1 MSATER
7 STQVTNG
14 KQENHL
20 SSHPNG
26 KLIILGLKR
35 PQRNDKQVFEN
46 VFPENDLGRILRGLL
61 IEFLIKQE
69 PRIGWARKSACD
81 ERTLT
86 EHPIETVASH
96 QWGVAKLIMVL
107 TREPRFH
114 LELPKFDTVKAY
126 EMAIIHDVAE
136 LKTGDITPADGVS
149 VAEKHKAESEAMKEI
164 LGSFPNYISQSLTE
178 VYDRYENRAC
188 PESKFVKDCDKLDF
202 MINAFLLERQGFS
215 GFAEFY
221 SNTIAGGFSTRIA
234 LDLARVLVQTRNLLE
249 ERQELFRN

>member
-1 MSATER
+1 MSATED
-7 STQVTNG
+7 SAKTANG
-14 KQENHL
+14 RQQNHL
-20 SSHPNG
+20 PSHPNG
-26 KLIILGLKR
+26 RSIIMGMKR
-35 PQRNDKQVFEN
+35 PKRNDKHVFEN
-46 VFPENDLGRILRGLL
+46 VFPENDLGKILRGLL

-81 ERTLT
+81 ERALF

-107 TREPRFH
+107 TREPRFRQ
-114 LELPKFDTVKAY
+114 ELPRFDTVKAY
-126 EMAIIHDVAE
+126 EMALIHDVAE

-149 VAEKHKAESEAMKEI
+149 AAEKHKAESEAMKEI
-164 LGSFPNYISQSLTE
+164 LGSFPNYICQSLSE
-178 VYDRYENRAC
+178 IYDRYENRDC
-188 PESKFVKDCDKLDF
+188 LESKFVKDCDKLDF

-234 LDLARVLVQTRNLLE
+234 LDLAKLLIQTRDLLE
-249 ERQELFRN
+249 ERNELFRK